1 MNDFDKYIKSMASEE
16 NTDIPDSVKNKIE
29 ETLAALPEKNIH
41 IKKTKILPRIAA
53 TAACFIFVIFFLL
66 PNVSVAYAEAFE
78 EIPIIGRLIKVI
90 TVRNYFYSDDY
101 HEMDIDVPK
110 VSGEDGDAADYI
122 NNDVNKLTD
131 TLVKQFYKDLD
142 SIGDSGHSSIY
153 VDYETVT
160 NTESWFTLKMRV
172 HEAAGS
178 SNTYYKYYHIDKKSG
193 KIIKLSDLSEDEGF
207 LETLEKEI
215 RQQMQSQMDN
225 DSSKIYWLDDSVIG
239 KDYVAVTP
247 EHNFFWNENGDLVIV
262 FDKYEVAPGAM
273 GTPEFTVD
281 KALISDMLKS
291 EYKNMPF

>member
-215 RQQMQSQMDN
+215 RQQMRSQMDN
-225 DSSKIYWLDDSVIG
+225 DSNKIYWLDDSVIG

>member
-215 RQQMQSQMDN
+215 RQQMRSQMDN

>member
-16 NTDIPDSVKNKIE
+16 NTDIPDSVKNTIE

-193 KIIKLSDLSEDEGF
+193 KIIKLYDLSEDEGF

-215 RQQMQSQMDN
+215 RQQMRSQMDN

-262 FDKYEVAPGAM
+262 FDKYEVAPGTM

>member
-1 MNDFDKYIKSMASEE
+1 MNDFDKYIKRMATEE

-178 SNTYYKYYHIDKKSG
+178 SNTYYRYYHIDKKSG

-215 RQQMQSQMDN
+215 RQQMRSQMDN

>member
-207 LETLEKEI
+207 FETLEKEI
-215 RQQMQSQMDN
+215 RQQMRSQMDN
-225 DSSKIYWLDDSVIG
+225 DSNKIYWLDDSVIG
-239 KDYVAVTP
+239 KDYVALTP

>member
-1 MNDFDKYIKSMASEE
+1 MNDFDKYIKRMASEE

-178 SNTYYKYYHIDKKSG
+178 SNTYYRYYHIDKKSG

-215 RQQMQSQMDN
+215 RQQMRSQMDN

>member
-110 VSGEDGDAADYI
+110 VSGEDGDAANYI

-225 DSSKIYWLDDSVIG
+225 DSSKIYGLDDSVIG

-247 EHNFFWNENGDLVIV
+247 EHNFFWNENGHLVIV

>member
-215 RQQMQSQMDN
+215 RQQMRSQMDN
-225 DSSKIYWLDDSVIG
+225 DSNKIYWLDDSVIG
-239 KDYVAVTP
+239 KDYVALTP

>member
-207 LETLEKEI
+207 FETLEKEI
-215 RQQMQSQMDN
+215 RQQMRSQMDN
-225 DSSKIYWLDDSVIG
+225 DSSKIYWLDDSIIG

-281 KALISDMLKS
+281 KALISDMLKR

>member
-142 SIGDSGHSSIY
+142 SIGDSGRSSIY

-178 SNTYYKYYHIDKKSG
+178 SNTYYKYYHIDRKSG
-193 KIIKLSDLSEDEGF
+193 KIVKLSDLSEDEGF
-207 LETLEKEI
+207 FETLEKEI
-215 RQQMQSQMDN
+215 KRQMRSQMDN
-225 DSSKIYWLDDSVIG
+225 DSSKIYWLDDSIIG
-239 KDYVAVTP
+239 KDYVAITP

>member
-142 SIGDSGHSSIY
+142 NIGDSGHSSIY

-178 SNTYYKYYHIDKKSG
+178 SNTYYKYYHIDRKSG
-193 KIIKLSDLSEDEGF
+193 KIVKLSDLSEDEGF

-215 RQQMQSQMDN
+215 RQQMRSQMDN
-225 DSSKIYWLDDSVIG
+225 DSNKIYWLDDSVIG
-239 KDYVAVTP
+239 KDYVALTP

>member
-215 RQQMQSQMDN
+215 RQQMRSQMDN

-239 KDYVAVTP
+239 KDYVALTP

-291 EYKNMPF
+291 EYKNMPI

>member
-207 LETLEKEI
+207 FETLEKEI
-215 RQQMQSQMDN
+215 RQQMRSQMDN
-225 DSSKIYWLDDSVIG
+225 DSSKIYWLDDSIIG

-281 KALISDMLKS
+281 KALISDMLKR
-291 EYKNMPF
+291 EYKNMHF

>member
-215 RQQMQSQMDN
+215 RRQMRSQMNN
-225 DSSKIYWLDDSVIG
+225 DTSKIYWLDDSVIG

>member
-178 SNTYYKYYHIDKKSG
+178 SNTYYKYYHIDRKSG

>member
-78 EIPIIGRLIKVI
+78 EIPIKVI

-178 SNTYYKYYHIDKKSG
+178 SNTYYKYYHIDRKSG

-215 RQQMQSQMDN
+215 RQQMRSQMDN

>member
-66 PNVSVAYAEAFE
+66 PNVSVAYAETFE

-193 KIIKLSDLSEDEGF
+193 KIIKLYDLSEDEGF

-215 RQQMQSQMDN
+215 RQQMRSQMDN

>member
-207 LETLEKEI
+207 FETLEKEI
-215 RQQMQSQMDN
+215 RQQMRSQMDN

-239 KDYVAVTP
+239 KDFVAVTP

-291 EYKNMPF
+291 EYRNMPF

>member
-178 SNTYYKYYHIDKKSG
+178 SNTYYKYYHIDRKSG

-215 RQQMQSQMDN
+215 RQQMRSQMDN
-225 DSSKIYWLDDSVIG
+225 DSSKIYWLDNSVIG

>member
-215 RQQMQSQMDN
+215 RQQMRSQMDN
-225 DSSKIYWLDDSVIG
+225 DSSKIYWLDDSIIG

>member
-131 TLVKQFYKDLD
+131 TSVTQFYKDLD

-178 SNTYYKYYHIDKKSG
+178 SNTYYKYYHIDRKSG

-215 RQQMQSQMDN
+215 RQQMRSQMDN

>member
-215 RQQMQSQMDN
+215 RQQMRSQMDN

-239 KDYVAVTP
+239 KDYVALTP

>member
-66 PNVSVAYAEAFE
+66 PNVSVAYAETFE

-215 RQQMQSQMDN
+215 RQQMRSQMDN
-225 DSSKIYWLDDSVIG
+225 DSSKIYWLDDSIIG

>member
-178 SNTYYKYYHIDKKSG
+178 SNTYYKYYHIDRKSG
-193 KIIKLSDLSEDEGF
+193 KIVKLSDLSEDEGF

-215 RQQMQSQMDN
+215 RQQMRSQMDN
-225 DSSKIYWLDDSVIG
+225 DSSKIYWLDDSIIG

>member
-178 SNTYYKYYHIDKKSG
+178 SNTYYKYYHIDRKSG

-215 RQQMQSQMDN
+215 RQQMRSQMDN

-239 KDYVAVTP
+239 KDSVAVTP
-247 EHNFFWNENGDLVIV
+247 EHHFFWNENGDLVIV

>member
-215 RQQMQSQMDN
+215 RQQMRSQMDN
-225 DSSKIYWLDDSVIG
+225 DSNKIYWLDDSVIG
-239 KDYVAVTP
+239 NDYVALTP

>member
-29 ETLAALPEKNIH
+29 ETLAAIPEKNIH

-66 PNVSVAYAEAFE
+66 PNVSVAYAETFE

-178 SNTYYKYYHIDKKSG
+178 SNTYYKYYHIDRKSG
-193 KIIKLSDLSEDEGF
+193 KIVKLSDLSEDEGF

-215 RQQMQSQMDN
+215 RQQMRSQMDN
-225 DSSKIYWLDDSVIG
+225 DSNKIYWLDDSVIG
-239 KDYVAVTP
+239 KDYVALTP

>member
-29 ETLAALPEKNIH
+29 ETLAALQEKNIH

-215 RQQMQSQMDN
+215 RQQMRSQMDN

>member
-1 MNDFDKYIKSMASEE
+1 M
-16 NTDIPDSVKNKIE
+16 
-29 ETLAALPEKNIH
+29 
-41 IKKTKILPRIAA
+41 
-53 TAACFIFVIFFLL
+53 L

-215 RQQMQSQMDN
+215 RQQMRSQMDN

-239 KDYVAVTP
+239 KDFVAVTP

>member
-193 KIIKLSDLSEDEGF
+193 KIIKLYDLSEDEGF

-215 RQQMQSQMDN
+215 RQQMRSQMDN

>member
-215 RQQMQSQMDN
+215 RQQMRSQMDN

-239 KDYVAVTP
+239 KDYVALTP

-281 KALISDMLKS
+281 KAHISDMLKS

>member
-29 ETLAALPEKNIH
+29 ETLVALPEKNIH

-142 SIGDSGHSSIY
+142 SIGDSGHTSIY

-178 SNTYYKYYHIDKKSG
+178 SNTYYKYYHIDRKSG

-215 RQQMQSQMDN
+215 RQQMRSQMDN
-225 DSSKIYWLDDSVIG
+225 DSSKIYWLDNSVIG

>member
-178 SNTYYKYYHIDKKSG
+178 SNTYYKYYHIDRKSG

-215 RQQMQSQMDN
+215 RQQMRSQMDN
-225 DSSKIYWLDDSVIG
+225 DSSKIYWLDDSIIG

>member
-207 LETLEKEI
+207 FETLEKEI
-215 RQQMQSQMDN
+215 RQQMRSQMDN
-225 DSSKIYWLDDSVIG
+225 DSSKIYWLDDSIIG
-239 KDYVAVTP
+239 KDYVALTP

>member
-122 NNDVNKLTD
+122 NNDVNQLTD

-178 SNTYYKYYHIDKKSG
+178 SNTYYKYYHIDRKSG

-207 LETLEKEI
+207 FETLEKEI
-215 RQQMQSQMDN
+215 RQQMRSQMDN
-225 DSSKIYWLDDSVIG
+225 DSSKIYWLDDSIIG

>member
-215 RQQMQSQMDN
+215 RQQMRSQMDN

-239 KDYVAVTP
+239 KDFVAVTP

-291 EYKNMPF
+291 EYRNMPF

>member
-215 RQQMQSQMDN
+215 KRQMQSQMDN

>member
-193 KIIKLSDLSEDEGF
+193 KIVKLSDLSEDEGF

-215 RQQMQSQMDN
+215 RQQMRSQMDN
-225 DSSKIYWLDDSVIG
+225 DSNKIYWLDDSVIG